1 MNDIM
6 DKNWRE
12 LSQQVADLQVKAFLS
27 VICQIGEVLDKQ
39 VGRRPDNLPNN
50 LPTPARRTIAGG
62 KSTGI
67 VENIVTSVTDRGRT
81 PQISSGEPK

>member
-12 LSQQVADLQVKAFLS
+12 LSEQVADLQVKAFLS
-27 VICQIGEVLDKQ
+27 VICQIGEVLDRQ
-39 VGRRPDNLPNN
+39 AGRRPGDFPA
-50 LPTPARRTIAGG
+50 PARRAIAGG

-67 VENIVTSVTDRGRT
+67 VENIVTSVTDTDRT
-81 PQISSGEPK
+81 PQISSGKRK

>member
-1 MNDIM
+1 MNEIM

-12 LSQQVADLQVKAFLS
+12 LSEQVADLQVKAFLS

-39 VGRRPDNLPNN
+39 AARQPGN
-50 LPTPARRTIAGG
+50 LPTAARRTIAGG

-67 VENIVTSVTDRGRT
+67 VENIVTSVTDRDRT
-81 PQISSGEPK
+81 SQISSGEPK

>member
-12 LSQQVADLQVKAFLS
+12 LSEQVADLQVKTFLS

-39 VGRRPDNLPNN
+39 AGTRPGNF
-50 LPTPARRTIAGG
+50 PTPDPRTMVGG

-67 VENIVTSVTDRGRT
+67 VENIVTSVTDRDRT
-81 PQISSGEPK
+81 PQISSGERK